1 MTKARFLHAMLDA
14 LIWFLSLSVICGTG
28 WLLVSLLIGA

>member
-1 MTKARFLHAMLDA
+1 MLDA

>member
-1 MTKARFLHAMLDA
+1 MTKARLLHAMLDA
-14 LIWFLSLSVICGTG
+14 LIWFLSLLAICGTV